1 MCILSLTIHEV
12 FMAGVSKAVSD
23 AVYEK
28 AVHMLKEISGG
39 GDISRKLQAIKSAK
53 DMAFKR

>member
-1 MCILSLTIHEV
+1 
-12 FMAGVSKAVSD
+12 MAGVSRTVSD

-28 AVHMLKEISGG
+28 ASHMLKESSRG

-53 DMAFKR
+53 EYGIQKVA